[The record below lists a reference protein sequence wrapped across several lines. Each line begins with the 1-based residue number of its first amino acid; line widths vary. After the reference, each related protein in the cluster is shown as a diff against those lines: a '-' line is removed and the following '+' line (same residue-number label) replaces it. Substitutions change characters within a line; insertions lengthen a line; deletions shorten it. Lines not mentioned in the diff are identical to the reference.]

1 MLDCYKGKKNYFDFI
16 YVDGSHQAPD
26 VLLDAAYVKAQEI
39 MLNSPIGVALTKEGM
54 WASLEIPGLQAA
66 IDMENRQQ
74 IMASFSDDA
83 RETQRAK
90 REGRPPQYRS

>member
-1 MLDCYKGKKNYFDFI
+1 
-16 YVDGSHQAPD
+16 
-26 VLLDAAYVKAQEI
+26 
-39 MLNSPIGVALTKEGM
+39 M

-90 REGRPPQYRS
+90 REGRAPQYRS